1 MFVDPNDGSGRDSSV
16 NIGRTIERVENSNVF
31 FSLFDDNFLGVASSS
46 SDQVDGNVF
55 LFGSQD
61 TEASGETKRSLQKIV
76 CDYIE
81 FFLVFSLDVD
91 LTLVSQSLA
100 GRKLGSLH
108 QVSHCLA
115 GSVDSTE
122 KSGQFTKLGVQ
133 HSNFVHETGQSD
145 SRGVADLVEDRNLGL
160 RSCHGRSVD
169 GGGVQGASTA
179 ASSRSGAE
187 SIGGRRH
194 HEEGTER
201 EFHCRLSSL
210 STKEK
215 TTLFKIDPVSLLCVS
230 CCWVGPSKP

>member
-1 MFVDPNDGSGRDSSV
+1 MMVPVGIPASTLEEPSRGSKTATYFSPSSM
-16 NIGRTIERVENSNVF
+16 TISWE
-31 FSLFDDNFLGVASSS
+31 SLVAPPTKSTGTSSS
-46 SDQVDGNVF
+46 S
-55 LFGSQD
+55 
-61 TEASGETKRSLQKIV
+61 EAKTPRRPVKRSARFKRSFVITSS
-76 CDYIE
+76 